1 MSFVLEH
8 IHKNL
13 WRGKFSSF
21 EESLCVHGLTGRL
34 GGVSKKPY
42 DSLNMALHV
51 GDDPSSV
58 WENRCRFFGALGL
71 RAEEL
76 VTPEQVHGSRV
87 VRVSWEDAGR
97 GAREY
102 GTAVPNTDALITNEP
117 GLPLMLCFA
126 DCTPI
131 LFLDPENG
139 AVGIAHG
146 GWKGTVKKIAQKTVM
161 AMTKEFGTKPEDVL
175 AAIGPAIGPCCY
187 EVGDEVAAAFREA
200 FPYHTKEILADVQG
214 KTHLN
219 LWQANRLQLIDIG
232 VKSANIDMADTC
244 TACKHQWFYSYR
256 ADGGTTGRMAA
267 VIAWNKY

>member
-8 IHKNL
+8 MRNNL

-21 EESLCVHGLTGRL
+21 EANPCVHGLSGRL
-34 GGVSKKPY
+34 GGVSQKPY

-51 GDDPSSV
+51 GDDPASV
-58 WENRCRFFGALGL
+58 WENRRRFLGALGL
-71 RAEEL
+71 DAKEL
-76 VTPEQVHGSRV
+76 VTPEQVHGSRI
-87 VRVSWEDAGR
+87 VRVSRTEAGR
-97 GAREY
+97 GSRSY
-102 GTAVPNTDALITNEP
+102 SDSVPETDALITNEP

-126 DCTPI
+126 DCTPV
-131 LFLDPENG
+131 LFLDPENR

-146 GWKGTVKKIAQKTVM
+146 GWKGTVKKIAQKTVL
-161 AMTKEFGTKPEDVL
+161 AMTKEFGSKPENVL

-187 EVGDEVAAAFREA
+187 EVGGEVAAAFREA
-200 FPYHTKEILADVQG
+200 FPYHADEILSDVQG
-214 KTHLN
+214 KIHLN
-219 LWQANRLQLIDIG
+219 LWQANRLQLMDIG

-244 TACKHQWFYSYR
+244 TACKHSWFYSYR